1 MIYVHAEFDNGY
13 RTGCE
18 DNYYEFTDE
27 VTAEEIEQTIREDA
41 NEYFANWE
49 YLATGWDSGFDSDE
63 DEQEYY
69 DGCSYSWEYITE
81 EEYNDAQ

>member
-18 DNYYEFTDE
+18 DNYYEFADE
-27 VTAEEIEQTIREDA
+27 VTAEEIEQTIHEEA
-41 NEYFANWE
+41 NEYFAEWE
-49 YLATGWDSGFDSDE
+49 CLDTDWDSDE
-63 DEQEYY
+63 DEQNDCYY
-69 DGCSYSWEYITE
+69 DGCSYSWEYITK